1 MTENVA
7 ILLAV
12 LVAANVVLLLILLGR
27 SWMQRRRSSH
37 RAALDAISSTPVA
50 RASSGPRPTVTT
62 GATTAGSAATGA
74 SLSFADGPTPS
85 RSDPVTG
92 ALLPGEWHRL
102 LADEDARI
110 QRYERA
116 ATVVLVELDG
126 LDGFVA
132 ALGQDAADRVLPAVA
147 DTLTRHGRAVD
158 AVARLGPG
166 RFGVLL
172 PETGEVEA
180 VNYVERIRGLCEL
193 WLESGAIAMRLA
205 IGWASS
211 AQDRTMADAYS
222 EALERMYVELRRT
235 ARRSGGE
242 PVEAAEPVERAESA
256 VPADVVEVAAATEA
270 SPDEPS
276 PRRKKS
282 PSPSAA

>member
-12 LVAANVVLLLILLGR
+12 LVGANVLLLLILLGR
-27 SWMQRRRSSH
+27 SWTQRRRSS
-37 RAALDAISSTPVA
+37 RRDALDTISSTPVA
-50 RASSGPRPTVTT
+50 LPSSGPRPTVTT
-62 GATTAGSAATGA
+62 GASTTGSAPTGG
-74 SLSFADGPTPS
+74 SLSFADGPAPT
-85 RSDPVTG
+85 RSDPVSG

-110 QRYERA
+110 QRYERP

-126 LDGFVA
+126 LDGFVST
-132 ALGQDAADRVLPAVA
+132 LGQDAADRVLPAVA
-147 DTLTRHGRAVD
+147 ATLTRHARAVD
-158 AVARLGPG
+158 VVARLGPG

-211 AQDRTMADAYS
+211 SSDRTMADAYS
-222 EALERMYVELRRT
+222 EAQERMYSELRRS
-235 ARRSGGE
+235 ARRGTVESAEPPEAAE
-242 PVEAAEPVERAESA
+242 PVEAAETAE
-256 VPADVVEVAAATEA
+256 AASTE
-270 SPDEPS
+270 PGPS
-276 PRRKKS
+276 EGRPGRKKS
-282 PSPSAA
+282 ASPSVA

>member
-12 LVAANVVLLLILLGR
+12 LVAANVLLLLVVLAR
-27 SWMQRRRSSH
+27 SWTQRRRS
-37 RAALDAISSTPVA
+37 RRRDALDAITSSPIT
-50 RASSGPRPTVTT
+50 RASAGPRPTVTT
-62 GATTAGSAATGA
+62 GASTTGSPASGT
-74 SLSFADGPTPS
+74 SLSFTDGPAPT
-85 RSDPVTG
+85 RTDPLTG

-110 QRYERA
+110 HRYERS

-132 ALGQDAADRVLPAVA
+132 TLGQDAADRVLPALA
-147 DTLTRHGRAVD
+147 DTITRHARTVD

-193 WLESGAIAMRLA
+193 WLESGAIALRLA

-211 AQDRTMADAYS
+211 SPDRTMADAYS
-222 EALERMYVELRRT
+222 EAQERMYAELRRA
-235 ARRSGGE
+235 ARR
-242 PVEAAEPVERAESA
+242 AAADPAAPAESDSA
-256 VPADVVEVAAATEA
+256 ELEG
-270 SPDEPS
+270 
-276 PRRKKS
+276 S

>member
-1 MTENVA
+1 MTDNVA

-12 LVAANVVLLLILLGR
+12 LVAANVLLLLILLAR
-27 SWMQRRRSSH
+27 AWTQRRRSTH
-37 RAALDAISSTPVA
+37 RDAADTIGAGPVGLP
-50 RASSGPRPTVTT
+50 SSGPRPTVTT
-62 GATTAGSAATGA
+62 GLSTAGAPATGA
-74 SLSFADGPTPS
+74 SLSFADGPAPT
-85 RSDPVTG
+85 RSDPVSG

-110 QRYERA
+110 QRYERP

-132 ALGQDAADRVLPAVA
+132 ALGQDAADRVLPAVGA
-147 DTLTRHGRAVD
+147 TLTRHGRAVD

-211 AQDRTMADAYS
+211 STDRTMADAYS
-222 EALERMYVELRRT
+222 EAQERMYAELRRS
-235 ARRSGGE
+235 ARRGTAE
-242 PVEAAEPVERAESA
+242 PEEAAGAAEA
-256 VPADVVEVAAATEA
+256 PAASDSTEAATPTEPT
-270 SPDEPS
+270 PDGSRPG
-276 PRRKKS
+276 RKKS

>member
-12 LVAANVVLLLILLGR
+12 LVAANVLLLLIVLGR
-27 SWMQRRRSSH
+27 SLVQRRRSS
-37 RAALDAISSTPVA
+37 RRDALDTIAATPVA
-50 RASSGPRPTVTT
+50 RPSAGPRPTVTT
-62 GATTAGSAATGA
+62 GMSTAGSTANGA
-74 SLSFADGPTPS
+74 SLSFADGPAPART
-85 RSDPVTG
+85 DPLSG

-102 LADEDARI
+102 LAEEDARI
-110 QRYERA
+110 HRYERP

-132 ALGQDAADRVLPAVA
+132 ALGQDAAGRVLPAVA
-147 DTLTRHGRAVD
+147 DTLIRHARAVD

-193 WLESGAIAMRLA
+193 WLESGAIALRLA

-211 AQDRTMADAYS
+211 SPDRTMADAYS
-222 EALERMYVELRRT
+222 EALERMYGELRRS
-235 ARRSGGE
+235 ARRG
-242 PVEAAEPVERAESA
+242 AAEPAE
-256 VPADVVEVAAATEA
+256 AATAAPSAGQVAEA
-270 SPDEPS
+270 ATPEPTKAS
-276 PRRKKS
+276 S
-282 PSPSAA
+282 PSVA